1 MTEVEEKPSQGI
13 SVEQLLGIVRRR
25 RWYFLI
31 PFFFGWLL
39 VWAASWVLPPQYKSS
54 TLILVEQP
62 TMPKDYVM
70 PNVNDD
76 IQERIQG
83 IQQEILSRTRLLHII
98 DQLNLYAQDRK
109 GMTPD
114 DVVERMRKDI
124 EVTLMHDEA
133 KRQVVSFSVA
143 FTARDPHVAQQVT
156 SELTNLFI
164 SQNLEVRQQ
173 ESEDTTKFLESQLE
187 DARKN
192 LADQEEKVR
201 EFKTA
206 HPGELPTQLQSNLQ
220 ILSGLQT
227 QLQSEQDQLNAAR
240 QQNAYLQSMMAQYK
254 AYPKAAKSADGTPT
268 GLAQLD
274 LELEKEKAELAD
286 LLSRYT
292 DRHPDVRK
300 VKDQIEQTE
309 KSRAQLA
316 AQLKVGA
323 ASNGAGTKSDDVD
336 PSESAPMI
344 QVQGQL
350 KANQAEIANRERSVA
365 GLEAKINQY
374 QANLSQEPAVE
385 QQYIDLTRGYDQSKT
400 SYDSLLNKK
409 NESQMATSM
418 ELRQQGE
425 HFQMIDPPSLPLKPD
440 FPNRMKL
447 CMMGLGVGIVL
458 GGALAGAMEFLDGR
472 LYSEKAIK
480 ALLMESPVLAEIP
493 SMISPEEQKR
503 SLRQDQFAWLA
514 AGLTFVAILLG
525 SAVSYLRG

>member
-1 MTEVEEKPSQGI
+1 MPEVEEKAEAVSL
-13 SVEQLLGIVRRR
+13 EQVLGIVRRR
-25 RWYFLI
+25 RWHFLI
-31 PFFFGWLL
+31 PFFMGWLL
-39 VWAASWVLPPQYKSS
+39 VWAASWVLPPQYKSG

-76 IQERIQG
+76 LQERIQG
-83 IQQEILSRTRLLHII
+83 IQQQILSRTRLLHII
-98 DQLNLYAQDRK
+98 DQLNLYPQDRK
-109 GMTPD
+109 RMSPD
-114 DVVERMRKDI
+114 DLVVRMRKDI
-124 EVTLMHDEA
+124 EVTLVHDES
-133 KRQVVSFSVA
+133 KREVTAFSVT
-143 FTARDPHVAQQVT
+143 FTARDPRVAQQVT

-187 DARKN
+187 EARKN
-192 LADQEEKVR
+192 LAEQEEKVR

-254 AYPKAAKSADGTPT
+254 SYPRTAKGADGTPT
-268 GLAQLD
+268 GLAEID
-274 LELEKEKAELAD
+274 AELEKQKAQLAD

-300 VKDQIEQTE
+300 VKDQIAQTE
-309 KSRAQLA
+309 KMRAQVSAELKA
-316 AQLKVGA
+316 GAQ
-323 ASNGAGTKSDDVD
+323 SSAGNEAKNQDSD
-336 PSESAPMI
+336 PTESGPII

-374 QANLSQEPAVE
+374 QGNLSQEPAVE

-400 SYDSLLNKK
+400 NYDSLLNKK

-440 FPNRMKL
+440 FPNRLKL
-447 CMMGLGVGIVL
+447 CLIGLGVGLVL
-458 GGALAGAMEFLDGR
+458 GGALAGGTEFLDGR
-472 LYSEKAIK
+472 LHTEKAIK
-480 ALLMESPVLAEIP
+480 AMLATPVLAEIP
-493 SMISPEEQKR
+493 PMVSPAEQQSR
-503 SLRQDQFAWLA
+503 LRNDRMAWMA
-514 AGLTFVAILLG
+514 AGIVFATILVG
-525 SAVSYLRG
+525 SAISYLRG

>member
-1 MTEVEEKPSQGI
+1 
-13 SVEQLLGIVRRR
+13 
-25 RWYFLI
+25 
-31 PFFFGWLL
+31 
-39 VWAASWVLPPQYKSS
+39 
-54 TLILVEQP
+54 
-62 TMPKDYVM
+62 
-70 PNVNDD
+70 
-76 IQERIQG
+76 
-83 IQQEILSRTRLLHII
+83 
-98 DQLNLYAQDRK
+98 
-109 GMTPD
+109 
-114 DVVERMRKDI
+114 
-124 EVTLMHDEA
+124 
-133 KRQVVSFSVA
+133 
-143 FTARDPHVAQQVT
+143 
-156 SELTNLFI
+156 
-164 SQNLEVRQQ
+164 
-173 ESEDTTKFLESQLE
+173 LE

-268 GLAQLD
+268 GLAQID

-309 KSRAQLA
+309 KTRAQLA

-323 ASNGAGTKSDDVD
+323 AANGAGTKGDDVD
-336 PSESAPMI
+336 PTESGPMI

-350 KANQAEIANRERSVA
+350 KANQAEITNRERSVA

-400 SYDSLLNKK
+400 SYDNLLNKK

-493 SMISPEEQKR
+493 SMISPEEQKASVR
-503 SLRQDQFAWLA
+503 GDRMAWLA
-514 AGLTFVAILLG
+514 AAFAFGAILLG